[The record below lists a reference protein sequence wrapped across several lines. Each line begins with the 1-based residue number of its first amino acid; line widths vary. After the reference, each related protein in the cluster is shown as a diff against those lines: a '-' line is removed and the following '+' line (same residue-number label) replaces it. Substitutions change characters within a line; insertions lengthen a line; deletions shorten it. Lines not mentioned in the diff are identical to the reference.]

1 MNESEENEIL
11 QELQRIS
18 KLLALTVTRELK
30 QREKIELLSSIG
42 FQPKEIANLIGTT
55 PGTVSVT
62 LVDIRKKAQTGKGKA
77 VKPSN
82 EVEANDKQATSQDA
96 ARKA

>member
-1 MNESEENEIL
+1 MSESEEIL

-62 LVDIRKKAQTGKGKA
+62 LVNIRKKAQTEKGKA
-77 VKPSN
+77 VKPSK
-82 EVEANDKQATSQDA
+82 EVEANDKQATS
-96 ARKA
+96 

>member
-1 MNESEENEIL
+1 MNESKENEIL

-18 KLLALTVTRELK
+18 KLLSLTVTRELK

-42 FQPKEIANLIGTT
+42 FQPREIADLIGTT

-77 VKPSN
+77 VRPSK
-82 EVEANDKQATSQDA
+82 EVGANDKQATS
-96 ARKA
+96 

>member
-1 MNESEENEIL
+1 MNESKEEGIL

-62 LVDIRKKAQTGKGKA
+62 LVNIRKKAQTEKGKA
-77 VKPSN
+77 VKPSK
-82 EVEANDKQATSQDA
+82 EVEANDKQATS
-96 ARKA
+96 

>member
-1 MNESEENEIL
+1 MDESKGKEIL

-18 KLLALTVTRELK
+18 KLLALTVTREIK
-30 QREKIELLSSIG
+30 QREKIELLSGIG

-62 LVDIRKKAQTGKGKA
+62 LVDIRKKAQTGKGKT
-77 VKPSN
+77 VKPSK
-82 EVEANDKQATSQDA
+82 EVEANDKQATS
-96 ARKA
+96 

>member
-1 MNESEENEIL
+1 MDESKENEIL

-62 LVDIRKKAQTGKGKA
+62 LVNIRKKAQTEKGKA
-77 VKPSN
+77 VKPSK
-82 EVEANDKQATSQDA
+82 EVEANDKQATS
-96 ARKA
+96 

>member
-1 MNESEENEIL
+1 MNESKEEGIL

-62 LVDIRKKAQTGKGKA
+62 LVDIKKKAQTKKGKA
-77 VKPSN
+77 VKPSK
-82 EVEANDKQATSQDA
+82 EVEANDKQATS
-96 ARKA
+96 

>member
-1 MNESEENEIL
+1 MNESKEEGIL

-62 LVDIRKKAQTGKGKA
+62 LVDIRKKAQTEKGKA
-77 VKPSN
+77 VKPSK
-82 EVEANDKQATSQDA
+82 EVEANDKQATS
-96 ARKA
+96 

>member
-1 MNESEENEIL
+1 MDESKEKEIL

-18 KLLALTVTRELK
+18 KLLALTVTREIN

-62 LVDIRKKAQTGKGKA
+62 LVNIRKKAQTEKGKA
-77 VKPSN
+77 VKPSK
-82 EVEANDKQATSQDA
+82 EVEANDKQATS
-96 ARKA
+96 